1 MPVGEDDGRVVSP
14 LEVHLHVS
22 VMEPDPELVSVWQEA
37 ERDHQGR
44 NDAEIRVRKKGDN
57 GSAVTLIQNSQNFPS
72 DSVTALEQS
81 HDLKNLTPHF
91 RVLFFSSVREN
102 KKCLVSNIFEF
113 AGDVGRKC
121 RETAERY
128 H

>member
-22 VMEPDPELVSVWQEA
+22 VMESDPELVSVWQEA
-37 ERDHQGR
+37 GRDRQGR
-44 NDAEIRVRKKGDN
+44 NDTEKDNN
-57 GSAVTLIQNSQNFPS
+57 GSAVTFIRNSQNFPS
-72 DSVTALEQS
+72 DSVAALEQS

-91 RVLFFSSVREN
+91 RVLFFSSVRGK

-113 AGDVGRKC
+113 AKDVG
-121 RETAERY
+121 
-128 H
+128 